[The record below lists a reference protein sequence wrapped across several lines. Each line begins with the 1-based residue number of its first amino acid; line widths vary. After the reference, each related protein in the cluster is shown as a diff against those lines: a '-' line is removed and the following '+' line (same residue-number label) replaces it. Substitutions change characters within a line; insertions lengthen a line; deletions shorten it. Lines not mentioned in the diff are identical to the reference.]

1 MQDAVNAVADR
12 LDLRQI
18 GQLGRLE
25 LLVGAEIGGFRK
37 AVPIPP
43 AAPVINMRGISSLCF
58 DRAVTSMTRRRQ
70 CGKRWRATQIRP
82 SYPAKAGVSSNRR
95 RQCLLD
101 HPLSRIDDIHK
112 SGLAC
117 RYAMAMIADADL

>member
-25 LLVGAEIGGFRK
+25 LLVGAEIGGNSFRK

-43 AAPVINMRGISSLCF
+43 DAPVINMRGISSLVLHF
-58 DRAVTSMTRRRQ
+58 ETSMARWQR
-70 CGKRWRATQIRP
+70 CGK
-82 SYPAKAGVSSNRR
+82 
-95 RQCLLD
+95 
-101 HPLSRIDDIHK
+101 
-112 SGLAC
+112 
-117 RYAMAMIADADL
+117 

>member
-25 LLVGAEIGGFRK
+25 LLVGAEIGGRFQIAEKQVR
-37 AVPIPP
+37 I
-43 AAPVINMRGISSLCF
+43 
-58 DRAVTSMTRRRQ
+58 DRRQ
-70 CGKRWRATQIRP
+70 QFSQSGAD
-82 SYPAKAGVSSNRR
+82 PAGSAGHQYAWHFIPLFRSRGDEYDAAAAVRQAMARNTNTTVIPRESGVSSNRR

-101 HPLSRIDDIHK
+101 HPPSR
-112 SGLAC
+112 
-117 RYAMAMIADADL
+117 MMT